1 MSLTLALWVVNYKV
15 ITHIKVEPYHVEI
28 ILVGGGVKTI
38 QYNDSGYIS
47 QIAN

>member
-1 MSLTLALWVVNYKV
+1 MGYPHKVNFKV
-15 ITHIKVEPYHVEI
+15 ITHFKVEPYPVEI
-28 ILVGGGVKTI
+28 ILVGEGGGVKTI